1 MSNGLA
7 SYFDEMYREINKSN
21 TEEYW
26 NIIMEIARKA
36 LVGIRGIMVKQLSE
50 ETMKRLL
57 EEGFTVNVLEKGSI
71 IIYF

>member
-7 SYFDEMYREINKSN
+7 SYFEEMYREVNDNYAK
-21 TEEYW
+21 EYW
-26 NIIMEIARKA
+26 DIIMEIARRA
-36 LVGIRGIMVKQLSE
+36 LVGIRGVMVGRLSE